1 MSEID
6 HRRLAVDLYNATWE
20 LLEQTDRSPEDDDE
34 MLARANASMY
44 HWGRFEG
51 VRPENRGRGHWLVSR
66 VHAVLGQPDAAAY
79 HAGRYVTIAR
89 RGAGERWDL
98 AAALEA
104 SARAAAV
111 GGDFDAAERFE
122 AEAREVLATMDDR
135 EDREVVEKD
144 LASLPRRA

>member
-6 HRRLAVDLYNATWE
+6 HRRLGVDLYNATWD

-34 MLARANASMY
+34 MLARAHASMY
-44 HWGRFEG
+44 HWGRYDG
-51 VRPENRGRGHWLVSR
+51 VQPENMGRGHWLVSR

-79 HAGRYVTIAR
+79 HAARYVTIAR
-89 RGAGERWDL
+89 GGAGEPWDL

-104 SARAAAV
+104 SARAAGL
-111 GGDFDAAERFE
+111 GGDFEAADRFE
-122 AEAREVLATMDDR
+122 AEAREVLATMDDP

-144 LASLPRRA
+144 LATLPRRR